1 MMKNRLNNDFRAF
14 LNAGRT
20 DIRAIFR
27 LRPYRVSIYSDRV
40 PECQPK
46 QRVCRRPLIE
56 QLLAVARDA
65 STSGASGGERS
76 ESRTGGVANRLE
88 KQWRHRWKRALIC
101 KLNFNY
107 IWNVVT
113 NILTS

>member
-46 QRVCRRPLIE
+46 QRVCRRPLSW
-56 QLLAVARDA
+56 LLLETPRPPVPPAVREAKVEPEVLQ
-65 STSGASGGERS
+65 T
-76 ESRTGGVANRLE
+76 V
-88 KQWRHRWKRALIC
+88 
-101 KLNFNY
+101 
-107 IWNVVT
+107 
-113 NILTS
+113 